1 MYKAQDNVWRNTR
14 YNGNYN
20 FSLTAGKEF
29 TLSEKRKKRIIGIN
43 IKTLYAGG
51 LRNTPVNVA
60 ESIARGEAVYYQDQ
74 AYTQKNKDYYRI
86 DVRFSLKRNYKKLTS
101 TVALDIQNVT
111 NRQNVG
117 GTYFDVAKGSV
128 KTWYQTP
135 LIPILSYRLEF

>member
-1 MYKAQDNVWRNTR
+1 MFGATHVTMATTMWLLHLAKNGHCLKNVKA
-14 YNGNYN
+14 
-20 FSLTAGKEF
+20 
-29 TLSEKRKKRIIGIN
+29 
-43 IKTLYAGG
+43 LYAGG
-51 LRNTPVNVA
+51 MRNTPINVA
-60 ESIARGEAVYYQDQ
+60 ESVNRGEPVYYEDQ

-111 NRQNVG
+111 NRQNIG
-117 GTYFDVAKGSV
+117 GTYFDIGKGVV